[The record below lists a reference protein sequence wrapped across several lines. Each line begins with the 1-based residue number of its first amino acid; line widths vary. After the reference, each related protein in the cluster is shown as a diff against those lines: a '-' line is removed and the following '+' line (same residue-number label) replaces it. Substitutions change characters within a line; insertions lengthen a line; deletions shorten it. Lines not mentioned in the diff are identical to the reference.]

1 MDYTRMT
8 CAELKKL
15 CKNRKLKG
23 YSKLKKS
30 QLVQCLQENDVG
42 PKAMRLKSPLLRK
55 IQSVI
60 KNKK

>member
-1 MDYTRMT
+1 MT

-15 CKNRKLKG
+15 CKKRKIKG

-30 QLVQCLQENDVG
+30 ELVQRLQRNDTG